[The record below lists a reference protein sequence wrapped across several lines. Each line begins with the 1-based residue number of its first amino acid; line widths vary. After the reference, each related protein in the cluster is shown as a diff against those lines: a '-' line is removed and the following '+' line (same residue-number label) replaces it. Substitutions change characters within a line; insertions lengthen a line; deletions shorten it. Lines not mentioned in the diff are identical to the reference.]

1 MVFGLFYQIGVRAVP
16 RTAFRRFLH
25 ASPRHDKLTTF
36 MLSDIGEGISEVEL
50 VRWHKAVGEEVE
62 EMETVCTVQSDKAAV
77 DITSRYTGVVK
88 KLYVDTG
95 NMINIG
101 SPLMDIDAE
110 EHTEVHAAPASAD
123 VAKAVPQEPA
133 ASSSPTTPNQ
143 VFQRNKAGGVSATP
157 AVRQLAKQLGVDLE
171 SVHPTGSMGQVTRED
186 VEKLAASKNA
196 GSEVPGKFVKFN
208 SVGRGMVKSMV
219 GSLEVPHVT
228 VGEDLDLTE
237 LRAFYREKRAVETD
251 VKLTMTPFLLKGM
264 SLALSASPVMNS
276 KFMGDGY
283 MEYSEHNINVA
294 VATKHG
300 LLVPVIHNVESKT
313 VRELQHDLIRVQR
326 LATEMRLSP
335 EDIRGGTATLSNLG
349 AIGGTYVNARL
360 FGGQGTIVAL
370 GAARKQPRYVGDALV
385 PREIA
390 IMGVT
395 ADHRHIDGA
404 AIAHFAANLKAIL
417 QDLDKMLQH
426 Y

>member
-1 MVFGLFYQIGVRAVP
+1 MVFGLFYQIGVRAIP
-16 RTAFRRFLH
+16 RTVCRRFFH
-25 ASPRHDKLTTF
+25 ISPRRDKLTTF

-110 EHTEVHAAPASAD
+110 DDTEVHAAPVSAD
-123 VAKAVPQEPA
+123 VAKSAPQEPA
-133 ASSSPTTPNQ
+133 GSSSPTPNEP
-143 VFQRNKAGGVSATP
+143 FQRNKTEGVSATP
-157 AVRQLAKQLGVDLE
+157 AVRQLAKKLDVDLE
-171 SVHPTGSMGQVTRED
+171 SVRPTGSMGQVTRED
-186 VEKLAASKNA
+186 VERFAASKNA
-196 GSEVPGKFVKFN
+196 GSEVPGKFIKFN
-208 SVGRGMVKSMV
+208 SVGRSMVKSMV
-219 GSLEVPHVT
+219 ASLEVPHVT

-237 LRAFYREKRAVETD
+237 LRNFYREKRAVETD
-251 VKLTMTPFLLKGM
+251 VKLTMTPFLLKGL

-294 VATKHG
+294 VATNHG

-313 VRELQHDLIRVQR
+313 VRELQHDLLRVQR
-326 LATEMRLSP
+326 LAAEMRLSP

-385 PREIA
+385 PREVA

-404 AIAHFAANLKAIL
+404 AIATFAANLKAIL
-417 QDLDKMLQH
+417 QDLDKMVQH